1 MLDLA
6 AETQLTL
13 RSTQELRT
21 LLEQAT
27 EGAYAGVDFMAL
39 SAPLRRFAGA
49 EATTARAT

>member
-27 EGAYAGVDFMAL
+27 EGTNAGVDFVAL
-39 SAPLRRFAGA
+39 SAQLRRFAGA